1 MEDIKQVLAL
11 FDNEEKW
18 NSYIELSNMKDALV
32 SELKT
37 RLLNE
42 LRRIG
47 NEKLKD
53 SGWVFYDR
61 FKDEIGIVPIDSDLG
76 IGVVFEYWKRGGAYS
91 RSSVIFSKEGIN
103 YSFLHDLIKQIRDK
117 LPLQGPLQDYTE
129 NPHSW
134 EPYIKRIPANVFGVS
149 DDVTSIEQCLYR
161 AKDHAKD
168 LAEDIWQ
175 EVFEPFAN
183 KEVGEIL
190 KSIVEKTKC

>member
-11 FDNEEKW
+11 FDNKEKW
-18 NSYIELSNMKDALV
+18 NSFIELSNMKEALV
-32 SELKT
+32 NELKT
-37 RLLNE
+37 SLLNE

-47 NEKLKD
+47 NEKLKE

-61 FKDEIGIVPIDSDLG
+61 FKDGIGIIPVDSDLG
-76 IGVVFEYWKRGGAYS
+76 VGVVFEYWKRGGEYS
-91 RSSVIFSKEGIN
+91 RSSVIFAITEEKEGIK
-103 YSFLHDLIKQIRDK
+103 YSKLHEQIRQIREK
-117 LPLQGPLQDYTE
+117 LPLQDYSE
-129 NPHSW
+129 NPHGW
-134 EPYIKRIPANVFGVS
+134 EPYIKRIPAKVFRVS

-161 AKDHAKD
+161 AKDYAKE